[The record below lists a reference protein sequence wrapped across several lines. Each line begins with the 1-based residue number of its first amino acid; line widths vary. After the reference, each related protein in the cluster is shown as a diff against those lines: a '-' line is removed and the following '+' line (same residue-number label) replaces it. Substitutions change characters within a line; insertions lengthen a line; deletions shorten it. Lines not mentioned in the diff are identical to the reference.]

1 MNSGGDNMKL
11 LHYLQSVLIGI
22 KTLIEMK
29 CFRLLLSISSIL
41 VAVSVCD
48 KKDIQIFIEKKTN
61 HLVMMVESEI
71 YVLSL
76 SLKPSIEINI
86 IKNIIENLNLKNIKP
101 LSEEESLYTYLR
113 LKYGI
118 TYSDVVIRNICQQ
131 YLIQRGD

>member
-41 VAVSVCD
+41 VAVSACD
-48 KKDIQIFIEKKTN
+48 KKDIQIFLEKKTN

-71 YVLSL
+71 YVLSF

-86 IKNIIENLNLKNIKP
+86 IKIFVIILP
-101 LSEEESLYTYLR
+101 H
-113 LKYGI
+113 
-118 TYSDVVIRNICQQ
+118 
-131 YLIQRGD
+131 

>member
-11 LHYLQSVLIGI
+11 IHYLQSVLIGI

-86 IKNIIENLNLKNIKP
+86 IKSIIESLNLKNIKP
-101 LSEEESLYTYLR
+101 AL
-113 LKYGI
+113 
-118 TYSDVVIRNICQQ
+118 
-131 YLIQRGD
+131 